1 LCIYHSDFYIND
13 LIKYMQNLSLKKI
26 FKFWLPT
33 LFIISVIISV
43 IYIFT
48 VKDVQYLSSTF
59 SVGLGNFFLDIFSIF
74 LSAIDVSS
82 GLIVTVFLCALV
94 HFLLADLLLVIRLL
108 KLKKLEQSGAGKAFI
123 RFLGTQL
130 IGGVIFLVSF
140 ILIFAVSF
148 GIAFAFGYGDMT
160 LHKKDALVGVI
171 SDNQEIIKNIQS
183 HSSIIDVYD
192 ASGEFGVVLARRN
205 LKKEDKLTAYN
216 GTILPLLVKFVG
228 KDNDGR
234 TFYISDTNSVVYT
247 NFTKDKSDQI
257 IIELAFNHL
266 RHNKNP
272 LVASIFKS
280 SKAPTVSYLDDE
292 EYAPFVKRK
301 QAEINAGILK
311 DFQDLVSSNEKI
323 VAECK
328 ANDANNINLIAEQES
343 DYQKNCVASE
353 NYSDCAELKQKINEN
368 KGISQEATS
377 VCQENKGVL
386 ASQDKELVD
395 LKADIEQQSSDVL
408 EEQKGELSNG
418 IYFPDIQNVYMRV
431 IPNQD
436 AFVYLNTL
444 LHELFH
450 HYSKG
455 GSELPA
461 FLNEGITDFQTLK
474 SFNLSDYEIAGS
486 SGYFKEVQV
495 VFALLERIPEEELMN
510 VYFNNN
516 IVAFEQLFKKYF
528 PEANYETFLSKG
540 DAIFKETYEAS
551 EQIPNRGFWDTDIDH
566 PSVQDVRL
574 LLGLEQTKFFK

>member
-1 LCIYHSDFYIND
+1 
-13 LIKYMQNLSLKKI
+13 
-26 FKFWLPT
+26 
-33 LFIISVIISV
+33 
-43 IYIFT
+43 
-48 VKDVQYLSSTF
+48 
-59 SVGLGNFFLDIFSIF
+59 
-74 LSAIDVSS
+74 
-82 GLIVTVFLCALV
+82 
-94 HFLLADLLLVIRLL
+94 
-108 KLKKLEQSGAGKAFI
+108 
-123 RFLGTQL
+123 
-130 IGGVIFLVSF
+130 
-140 ILIFAVSF
+140 
-148 GIAFAFGYGDMT
+148 
-160 LHKKDALVGVI
+160 
-171 SDNQEIIKNIQS
+171 
-183 HSSIIDVYD
+183 
-192 ASGEFGVVLARRN
+192 
-205 LKKEDKLTAYN
+205 
-216 GTILPLLVKFVG
+216 
-228 KDNDGR
+228 
-234 TFYISDTNSVVYT
+234 
-247 NFTKDKSDQI
+247 
-257 IIELAFNHL
+257 
-266 RHNKNP
+266 
-272 LVASIFKS
+272 
-280 SKAPTVSYLDDE
+280 
-292 EYAPFVKRK
+292 
-301 QAEINAGILK
+301 
-311 DFQDLVSSNEKI
+311 
-323 VAECK
+323 
-328 ANDANNINLIAEQES
+328 
-343 DYQKNCVASE
+343 
-353 NYSDCAELKQKINEN
+353 
-368 KGISQEATS
+368 
-377 VCQENKGVL
+377 VL